1 MSHNVSLF
9 SLKVLQNL
17 GFKLLTKKRNLEL
30 LEVDFENRL
39 GLAAGLDKN
48 GDYID
53 TLAALGFGFLEI
65 GTITPLPQPG
75 NKKPRLFRIK
85 KDKSLINQMGFNN
98 KGVDHLVNKLIK
110 RKSKIPLGISIGKNF
125 FTKNDQAHEDYLNC
139 LERVYEYSAYVA
151 VNVSSPNTRGLR
163 ELQFDKPLDLLLSVL
178 KRKQMEL
185 SELHGYKPL
194 FLKISPD
201 NSHDQLV
208 NLLDAIIDHNIDGL
222 ICSNTSVNH
231 NFNNGKGGLSGSLIF
246 DQSTELLRFSRKYL
260 GTNFPIIASGGVMS
274 KKDFEEKIKAGAD
287 LVQIYTGFVYEGPLL
302 IDQILN

>member
-246 DQSTELLRFSRKYL
+246 DQSTELLRFSRKHL